1 MQVKSVTTVCD
12 SIDDPRTHEDRLNQ
26 TLNEMLGAGQKI
38 LKIDTLVA
46 PDTRNGPILA
56 SFIVY
61 GETT

>member
-12 SIDDPRTHEDRLNQ
+12 SIDDPRTHEERLNQ
-26 TLNEMLGAGQKI
+26 TLSEMLGSGQKI

-46 PDTRNGPILA
+46 PETRNGPILT

-61 GETT
+61 GETA